1 MTFLPRRESQ
11 RQLAA
16 VATGF
21 VASVM
26 AMLLLFACGG
36 GGSRPSTPVQP
47 PTTQQPPVLTGTADE
62 KADQLIA
69 LMTLDEKLQIGTADG
84 FVKIAVSL
92 DQPNIDAV
100 LRERTALL
108 VKHAEELREHSRL
121 IHGSYSNP
129 GAPVGRASSMS

>member
-1 MTFLPRRESQ
+1 MTSLAEAESKFGEVVRR
-11 RQLAA
+11 A
-16 VATGF
+16 
-21 VASVM
+21 
-26 AMLLLFACGG
+26 GG
-36 GGSRPSTPVQP
+36 AIFGIERSPSI
-47 PTTQQPPVLTGTADE
+47 GN
-62 KADQLIA
+62 
-69 LMTLDEKLQIGTADG
+69 TLDEKLQIGTADG

-108 VKHAEELREHSRL
+108 VKHAEELRKSSEL